1 MWNDGFELRD
11 GSYSVSDIQDHIE
24 YIINTLPSS
33 PPVNIYIN
41 RINIRLVFKMKDG
54 HKLEMRGG
62 CIEPEKDNMSKKLNF
77 CHWQEIYPTNMGKN
91 YWILLQKNA

>member
-33 PPVNIYIN
+33 PLVNIYIN
-41 RINIRLVFKMKDG
+41 RINIRLELVV
-54 HKLEMRGG
+54 
-62 CIEPEKDNMSKKLNF
+62 
-77 CHWQEIYPTNMGKN
+77 
-91 YWILLQKNA
+91 

>member
-1 MWNDGFELRD
+1 MWNDGFELCD
-11 GSYSVSDIQDHIE
+11 GSYSVSDIQDYIE

-33 PPVNIYIN
+33 PAVNIYIN
-41 RINIRLVFKMKDG
+41 RINSRLVFKMKDG
-54 HKLEMRGG
+54 HKLEMRRG

>member
-41 RINIRLVFKMKDG
+41 RINIRLELVV
-54 HKLEMRGG
+54 
-62 CIEPEKDNMSKKLNF
+62 
-77 CHWQEIYPTNMGKN
+77 
-91 YWILLQKNA
+91 